1 MADTSLLASEE
12 HELRPL
18 SLYAETKVAVEREL
32 LQHRVSTMATT
43 VLRFATLFGVAP
55 RMRFD
60 LTVNQFVMEMLVHR
74 RLVVYGERFWRPYV
88 HVRDAASAITTVLNA
103 PVDLVKSQVFNVGH
117 TDENYRKMDL
127 VDMIGRRVPGA
138 TVEFVSVAD
147 DPRDYKVSFER
158 IRSTLSFTPMRRVS
172 DGIEEVAR
180 LIESG
185 VLGSV
190 EDPAFSNVS
199 EVSLS
204 NVIAPPEPP
213 ACVP

>member
-1 MADTSLLASEE
+1 
-12 HELRPL
+12 
-18 SLYAETKVAVEREL
+18 
-32 LQHRVSTMATT
+32 
-43 VLRFATLFGVAP
+43 
-55 RMRFD
+55 
-60 LTVNQFVMEMLVHR
+60 
-74 RLVVYGERFWRPYV
+74 V
-88 HVRDAASAITTVLNA
+88 HVRDAAGAIATVLNA
-103 PVDLVKSQVFNVGH
+103 PVDLVRSHVFNVGH

-127 VDMIGRRVPGA
+127 VEMIGRRVPA
-138 TVEFVSVAD
+138 AAVEFVSVAD

-199 EVSLS
+199 EVSLTK
-204 NVIAPPEPP
+204 VMAPPEPP

>member
-1 MADTSLLASEE
+1 
-12 HELRPL
+12 
-18 SLYAETKVAVEREL
+18 
-32 LQHRVSTMATT
+32 
-43 VLRFATLFGVAP
+43 
-55 RMRFD
+55 
-60 LTVNQFVMEMLVHR
+60 
-74 RLVVYGERFWRPYV
+74 
-88 HVRDAASAITTVLNA
+88 
-103 PVDLVKSQVFNVGH
+103 
-117 TDENYRKMDL
+117 MDL
-127 VDMIGRRVPGA
+127 VEMIGRRVPA
-138 TVEFVSVAD
+138 AAVEFVSVAD

-199 EVSLS
+199 EVSLTK
-204 NVIAPPEPP
+204 VMAPPEPP